1 MAKELIKI
9 GIIITVG
16 IVLAL
21 LLPIEA
27 FGGWVFLIYPVYLL
41 GFVYGF
47 LTFIPWIGKT
57 VASISSFTMLS
68 IIMKSLLGFI
78 ILIILLP
85 IALAVLLTIGWFVG
99 IVKLVMALVE
109 AIREEGGLGLQ
120 RRRLHRDWKSR
131 ERGGGGRKQPEYP
144 FFPEESEY
152 DDEQELLEESWDDDG
167 Y

>member
-1 MAKELIKI
+1 MAKDLIKI

-57 VASISSFTMLS
+57 VASISSFT
-68 IIMKSLLGFI
+68 
-78 ILIILLP
+78 
-85 IALAVLLTIGWFVG
+85 
-99 IVKLVMALVE
+99 KLVMALVE